1 MRRALFAVPLTLAF
15 PLFVAAEPEPPTVA
29 NTPKLSPADER
40 AKIHLPPGFELQL
53 VASEPDIHKPL
64 NIAFDERGRLWL
76 TDTLE
81 YPFPA
86 PASRP
91 GRDRVMILDDF
102 GPDGKA
108 RKISTFAE
116 GLNIPIGVLPYQD
129 GCIVHS
135 IPSMWRLHDKE
146 GDGKAD
152 RKELLRGPF
161 GTRDTHGMVNSFAI
175 GYDGW
180 LYVCHGYLND

>member
-29 NTPKLSPADER
+29 NTPKLSPADEK

-53 VASEPDIHKPL
+53 VAAEPDIHKPL
-64 NIAFDERGRLWL
+64 NMAFDDRGRLWL
-76 TDTLE
+76 TDTVE
-81 YPFPA
+81 YPYPA
-86 PASRP
+86 PAGRP
-91 GRDRVMILDDF
+91 GRDRVMILDDLA
-102 GPDGKA
+102 PDGTA
-108 RKISTFAE
+108 RKITTFAD
-116 GLNIPIGVLPYQD
+116 GLNIPIGILPYKD

-135 IPSMWRLHDKE
+135 IPNIWRLTDTD

-152 RKELLRGPF
+152 KREVLYSSIGS
-161 GTRDTHGMVNSFAI
+161 RDTHGMTSSFTI

-180 LYVCHGYLND
+180 LYA